1 VKGFAPWG
9 WVLGSGVYADDLRAQ
24 FLSSLWRAAAVVVM
38 ALAINLLLVRNVYRT
53 VTKGLNKAIR
63 VARAIAGRDLTQKIT
78 IKGTDEISHLLQAMK
93 DMSTGLVETLHTVHS
108 ATEQLAQASEQIA
121 SGNMDLSSR
130 TESTA
135 ANLEETAASMEEL
148 TGSVAHNAEAARKA
162 AERADQASAV
172 ATQGG
177 DAVARVVDTMNGITE
192 SSRQIADIIGVIDG
206 IAFQTNI
213 LALNAAVEA
222 ARAGEQGRGFAVVA
236 TEVRN
241 LASRSADAA
250 RQIKTLIQASV
261 ERVEAGSTQVAE
273 AGGTMARVVS
283 SVHEV
288 QTLIQ
293 EITHATTEQS
303 NGISQVN
310 VAVAELDRMTQQNAS
325 LVEESAAAAENLREQ
340 ALSLADSVN
349 RFKLA

>member
-1 VKGFAPWG
+1 MGLFGLAGLLFLPPLPAKNDRESQG
-9 WVLGSGVYADDLRAQ
+9 YA
-24 FLSSLWRAAAVVVM
+24 
-38 ALAINLLLVRNVYRT
+38 T
-53 VTKGLNKAIR
+53 
-63 VARAIAGRDLTQKIT
+63 
-78 IKGTDEISHLLQAMK
+78 
-93 DMSTGLVETLHTVHS
+93 
-108 ATEQLAQASEQIA
+108 
-121 SGNMDLSSR
+121 
-130 TESTA
+130 
-135 ANLEETAASMEEL
+135 
-148 TGSVAHNAEAARKA
+148 
-162 AERADQASAV
+162 DQASAV

-177 DAVARVVDTMNGITE
+177 EAVARVVDTMNGITE

-250 RQIKTLIQASV
+250 RQIKTLIQTSV
-261 ERVEAGSTQVAE
+261 ERVEAGSAQVAQ
-273 AGGTMARVVS
+273 AGRTMARVVS
-283 SVHEV
+283 SVREM

-293 EITHATTEQS
+293 EITDATTEQS

-340 ALSLADSVN
+340 ALSLTDSVN

>member
-1 VKGFAPWG
+1 
-9 WVLGSGVYADDLRAQ
+9 
-24 FLSSLWRAAAVVVM
+24 M
-38 ALAINLLLVRNVYRT
+38 
-53 VTKGLNKAIR
+53 
-63 VARAIAGRDLTQKIT
+63 
-78 IKGTDEISHLLQAMK
+78 
-93 DMSTGLVETLHTVHS
+93 
-108 ATEQLAQASEQIA
+108 
-121 SGNMDLSSR
+121 
-130 TESTA
+130 
-135 ANLEETAASMEEL
+135 
-148 TGSVAHNAEAARKA
+148 AHNAEAARKA

-177 DAVARVVDTMNGITE
+177 EAVARVVDTMNGITE

-283 SVHEV
+283 SVQEV